1 MSSKENIK
9 IVQKLYDCYNKN
21 DLQQL
26 NAFDS
31 LVSQNVQFR
40 DPTMPNATSGLQAV
54 KQSEANYIKAFPNKS
69 SKIDTIFS
77 VEDRVVVRWSVNA
90 TQKGPFQGIAPTN
103 KPVKISGITIYR
115 IADNK
120 ICEIWR
126 SWDQLT
132 LLEQLGVTKHQLAAR

>member
-9 IVQKLYDCYNKN
+9 IIQKLCICLNKN

-31 LVSQNVQFR
+31 LIAENVQFR
-40 DPTMPNATSGLQAV
+40 DPTMPNVTSGLQAV

-69 SKIDTIFS
+69 SKVDTIFS
-77 VEDRVVVRWSVNA
+77 VEDRVVVRWTVSA
-90 TQKGPFQGIAPTN
+90 THKGSFQGIAPTN

-132 LLEQLGVTKHQLAAR
+132 LLEQLGVTRQQLAAR